1 MTRRAEGRYQGSG
14 WNWKPVQCDE
24 SVTSLSTATI
34 CRPLG
39 RAAWGPGTSSSNSQG
54 SPVKARCLVAGGRP
68 GKEPLQVNG
77 ASQGQG
83 TTAGT
88 SASVCKILDKDKEL
102 PLHTLGRALPLGNQ
116 ST

>member
-39 RAAWGPGTSSSNSQG
+39 RAAWGPGTPPQ
-54 SPVKARCLVAGGRP
+54 
-68 GKEPLQVNG
+68 
-77 ASQGQG
+77 
-83 TTAGT
+83 T
-88 SASVCKILDKDKEL
+88 
-102 PLHTLGRALPLGNQ
+102 HRAHL
-116 ST
+116 